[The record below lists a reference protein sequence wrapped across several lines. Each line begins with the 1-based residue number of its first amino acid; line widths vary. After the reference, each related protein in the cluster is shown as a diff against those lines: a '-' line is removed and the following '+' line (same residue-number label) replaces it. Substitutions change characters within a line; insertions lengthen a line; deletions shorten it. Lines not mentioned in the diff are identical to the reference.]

1 MPHIAQG
8 GHRRGRRRCTS
19 GGTYATGVNYAALP
33 AGAMSVN
40 KNGTTYYLSGNTWFK
55 PAYGASGVYY
65 TAVPSL
71 RPDESEPIHRGAAGG
86 PP

>member
-1 MPHIAQG
+1 MVVSHLT
-8 GHRRGRRRCTS
+8 RGRYSDLRVVKRATGVAAAGAPP

-65 TAVPSL
+65 TAVPT
-71 RPDESEPIHRGAAGG
+71 P
-86 PP
+86 